1 MRHATWLI
9 AASVLLCF
17 AGPAPSVRAQQQPQ
31 GQPIGEVVANLAAG
45 RVVIAVVRGG
55 IVIAALENRIEPS
68 TRPPQIVPLAGRR
81 AGILLGAVQWMNLT
95 SGEELARLSN
105 ELPSLRSTANGGG
118 PSLQPG
124 GPQVSSEIEVVG
136 LGVLER
142 LRAVAENLH
151 GELHLAPEEP
161 LVELVLVGYDPEYG
175 AEAWLLRYS
184 ITQRAL
190 SDDFWQ
196 TTVMRPSYTRLWP
209 PEKGQPKDL
218 VEVRYPPEDAGP
230 SVEEM
235 LRADDKRLA
244 AARAT
249 DAANRKAATLFAN
262 GESLKASVKDAT
274 QFLRAAFAG
283 IAPPN
288 AGEAIAVLDYE
299 TGFNWIVQPPPEKK
313 PRQSGAPTLQKPL

>member
-1 MRHATWLI
+1 MRYAVGLI
-9 AASVLLCF
+9 AVNLLLCCLC
-17 AGPAPSVRAQQQPQ
+17 PSPSARAQQQLD
-31 GQPIGEVVANLAAG
+31 QPIGEVVANLAAG
-45 RVVIAVVRGG
+45 RVVIAFVRGG
-55 IVIAALENRIEPS
+55 IVIAALEKRIEPG

-81 AGILLGAVQWMNLT
+81 VGILLGAVQWMNLT
-95 SGEELARLSN
+95 SGEEFARLSI
-105 ELPSLRSTANGGG
+105 ELPHLRSTMRSGG

-124 GPQVSSEIEVVG
+124 GPQVSSEVEVVG

-161 LVELVLVGYDPEYG
+161 IVELVLTGYDPEFG

-184 ITQRAL
+184 ITQKAL
-190 SDDFWQ
+190 SGDFWQ

-218 VEVRYPPEDAGP
+218 VEVRYPPEDPGP

-235 LRADDKRLA
+235 LRAGDQRLA
-244 AARAT
+244 AARAI
-249 DAANRKAATLFAN
+249 DAADDKTATLFAN
-262 GESLKASVKDAT
+262 GESVKASVKDAT
-274 QFLRAAFAG
+274 QFLRAALAR

-288 AGEAIAVLDYE
+288 AGEAIGVLDYE
-299 TGFNWIVQPPPEKK
+299 TGFDWIVHPPPEKK